1 MSPDTLPLQ
10 TLQID
15 GRTLTYREAGSGDT
29 PVVLVHGW
37 PTSSFLW
44 RNVLPIVGREH
55 RALAPDLFGFG
66 ASDKPTDVTYD
77 FEFMAGALLGFLD
90 ALELDRIVLVGH
102 DLGGPLTVRLAL
114 DHPERL
120 RSLVLLN
127 TLIHMDY
134 TTELLD
140 DFVEALQT
148 SGKRERFTSPETLEV
163 IFRMGV
169 AREESATDEA
179 VAGVTEPFATEE
191 ARLALAKAGSELE
204 TAAMDDL
211 AARLSGLAVPL
222 RVIYGEQDRLLTT
235 VGEGMARI
243 KRELPETE
251 VTTLPD
257 AGHFLQEDEPERV
270 GELIAEFA
278 R

>member
-1 MSPDTLPLQ
+1 
-10 TLQID
+10 
-15 GRTLTYREAGSGDT
+15 
-29 PVVLVHGW
+29 
-37 PTSSFLW
+37 
-44 RNVLPIVGREH
+44 
-55 RALAPDLFGFG
+55 
-66 ASDKPTDVTYD
+66 
-77 FEFMAGALLGFLD
+77 
-90 ALELDRIVLVGH
+90 
-102 DLGGPLTVRLAL
+102 
-114 DHPERL
+114 
-120 RSLVLLN
+120 LLN

-134 TTELLD
+134 TTDLLD
-140 DFVEALQT
+140 DFIEALQT
-148 SGKRERFTSPETLEV
+148 PGKRERFTSPETLEV

-179 VAGVTEPFATEE
+179 VAGVTEPFASEE
-191 ARLALAKAGSELE
+191 ARLALAKAGSELG
-204 TAAMDDL
+204 TAGVDDL

-243 KRELPETE
+243 KRELPDTE
-251 VTTLPD
+251 VTALPS